1 MPQPAR
7 EGAYRPYSDHIAGP
21 SCSFS
26 VGQAILVL
34 RHLCVN
40 LSEVIDLDSSRTKRV
55 KNSVGRA
62 LFVAVSVLLQ
72 AVWIVGLVL
81 LLNDYYY
88 VVSLVTS
95 LLAFLVVLNLYGQQ
109 MTGPMKASWIILILF
124 FPVMGVCIYLMF
136 GHSNCVRG
144 MRKRFDRLLQRTE
157 GLLGDGEE
165 VLARVEKEDRQIANQ
180 LHYLS
185 RRAGFPAYD
194 NTDVVYYAT
203 AEEGLEAQKE
213 ALRQAEHFIFMEYH
227 AIEDSQSFRGLE
239 EILVEKARQGVEVRL
254 LYDDMGSMGF
264 ISPAFIKRMQALGI
278 QCRVFNPL
286 LPVLNI
292 FMNNRDH
299 RKITVIDGKVGFTG
313 GYNLADEYFNLTH
326 PFGWWKDT
334 GVKLTGDAVPSLT
347 VMFLTMWN
355 GIKETDDAFAPY
367 LPEVPYQA
375 KEGGIVVPY
384 ADSPLDDEQVGE
396 NVYLNM
402 VKQAKDYVYIM
413 TPYLILDD
421 ELISELTLAAMRG
434 VEVRIITPGIPD
446 KKLVYRVT
454 RSYYSCLV
462 NRGVR
467 VFEYTPGFCHAKMML
482 CDGETAA
489 VGTINLD
496 YRSLYLHFENGVFL
510 SRCSALGDI
519 RKDFLQTFEQCREVT
534 EDYKGKRLTFWQ
546 TLLRLFAPLM

>member
-1 MPQPAR
+1 MR
-7 EGAYRPYSDHIAGP
+7 
-21 SCSFS
+21 FS
-26 VGQAILVL
+26 AGQAILVL

-40 LSEVIDLDSSRTKRV
+40 LSEVIDLDSSRTNRV

-519 RKDFLQTFEQCREVT
+519 RKDFLQTFEQCCEVT

>member
-1 MPQPAR
+1 MWKKRGTAPKAVAFCRHRGYTCHR
-7 EGAYRPYSDHIAGP
+7 ER
-21 SCSFS
+21 
-26 VGQAILVL
+26 ILKREVTVL
-34 RHLCVN
+34 K
-40 LSEVIDLDSSRTKRV
+40 SSRNQTV

-62 LFVAVSVLLQ
+62 LFVAFSVLLQ
-72 AVWIVGLVL
+72 AAWIVGLVL

-88 VVSLVTS
+88 AVSLITS
-95 LLAFLVVLNLYGQQ
+95 VLAFLVVLNLYGKQ

-124 FPVMGVCIYLMF
+124 FPVMGLCIYLML
-136 GHSNCVRG
+136 GRPNCTRV
-144 MRKRFDRLLQRTE
+144 MRRRFEGLQQRTQ
-157 GLLGDGEE
+157 GLLPDGQA
-165 VLARVEKEDRQIANQ
+165 VLDRMEITDKRIANQ
-180 LHYLS
+180 LRYLS
-185 RRAGFPAYD
+185 RRAGFPAYE
-194 NTDVVYYAT
+194 NTDVEYYAT
-203 AEEGLEAQKE
+203 AEEGLEAQKQ

-227 AIEDSQSFRGLE
+227 AIKDSQSFHGLE

-264 ISPAFIKRMQALGI
+264 ISPAFIKRMEKLGI

-286 LPVLNI
+286 VPVLNI

-299 RKITVIDGKVGFTG
+299 RKITVIDGQVGFTG

-355 GIKETDDAFAPY
+355 GIRETDGDFAPY
-367 LPEVPYQA
+367 LPKVDYQA
-375 KEGGIVVPY
+375 RERGVVVPY
-384 ADSPLDDEQVGE
+384 GDSPLDDEQVGE
-396 NVYLNM
+396 TVYLNM
-402 VKQAKDYVYIM
+402 VKNAKDYVYVI

-454 RSYYSCLV
+454 RSYYGCLAD
-462 NRGVR
+462 RGVR
-467 VFEYTPGFCHAKMML
+467 IFEYTPGFCHAKMML

-510 SRCSALGDI
+510 YNCKAVEDV
-519 RKDFLQTFEQCREVT
+519 RKDFVETFAQCREVT
-534 EDYKGKRLTFWQ
+534 EDYRGRKLGLGR

>member
-1 MPQPAR
+1 MKVGKP
-7 EGAYRPYSDHIAGP
+7 GKCKAGRGGGCVSP
-21 SCSFS
+21 RDRLYCSCDTEVS
-26 VGQAILVL
+26 
-34 RHLCVN
+34 N
-40 LSEVIDLDSSRTKRV
+40 LSEVMSLNSSQSNRV

-62 LFVAVSVLLQ
+62 LFVAASVLLQ
-72 AVWIVGLVL
+72 AVWIVGLVV

-88 VVSLVTS
+88 AVSLVTS
-95 LLAFLVVLNLYGQQ
+95 LLAFLVVLNLYGRQ

-124 FPVMGVCIYLMF
+124 FPVMGLCIYLMF

-144 MRKRFDRLLQRTE
+144 MRKRFDRLLKRTE
-157 GLLGDGEE
+157 GLLEDGED
-165 VLARVEKEDRQIANQ
+165 VLARVEGEDRLLASQ
-180 LHYLS
+180 LRYLS
-185 RRAGFPAYD
+185 RRAGFPAYG
-194 NTDVVYYAT
+194 NTDVEYYAT

-213 ALRQAEHFIFMEYH
+213 VLRQAEHFIFMEYH

-299 RKITVIDGKVGFTG
+299 RKITVVDGKVGFTG

-355 GIKETDDAFAPY
+355 GIKETDEAFAPY
-367 LPEVPYQA
+367 LPKVTYQA

-462 NRGVR
+462 DRGVR

-510 SRCSALGDI
+510 SRCGALEDI
-519 RKDFLQTFEQCREVT
+519 RKDFLQTFDQCREVT